1 MGDRRPVGE
10 IEFNPLGDA
19 ADLISQV
26 TVREKPRT
34 EVVEEPAPQETVV
47 APTTQKVVKL
57 KAQQAAKEPLAGK
70 KKQIEEDPLKDF
82 VICKFKVPRSD
93 YMAAKKIVAQLED
106 ELNARID
113 LSNLGR
119 GWLTRL
125 ITAEKEVIEAAR
137 HQEKLKTPNS
147 RNPLEVAEVDHV
159 MSVVQSV
166 AFRRAEP
173 VR

>member
-1 MGDRRPVGE
+1 MGDRRPAGE
-10 IEFNPLGDA
+10 KEFNPLGDA

-26 TVREKPRT
+26 TIREKSHT
-34 EVVEEPAPQETVV
+34 EVIEEPAPQKNTE
-47 APTTQKVVKL
+47 APTSQKVVKL
-57 KAQQAAKEPLAGK
+57 KAQETPKEPTAKK

-93 YMAAKKIVAQLED
+93 YVAAKKIVAQLEE

>member
-1 MGDRRPVGE
+1 MGDRRPAGE

-26 TVREKPRT
+26 TIREKSRV
-34 EVVEEPAPQETVV
+34 EVVEEPAPQRHIAV
-47 APTTQKVVKL
+47 PSPKKIVKL
-57 KAQQAAKEPLAGK
+57 KAPEPVKATTNERKKE
-70 KKQIEEDPLKDF
+70 IEEDPLKDF
-82 VICKFKVPRSD
+82 VIYKFKVPRTD
-93 YMAAKKIVAQLED
+93 YVAAKKIVAQLEE
-106 ELNARID
+106 ELNAHID

-159 MSVVQSV
+159 MSVIQSV

>member
-1 MGDRRPVGE
+1 MGDRRPAGE
-10 IEFNPLGDA
+10 KEFNPLGDA

-34 EVVEEPAPQETVV
+34 EVVEEPVPQKTIV

-57 KAQQAAKEPLAGK
+57 KAQQPVKEPTVEK

>member
-1 MGDRRPVGE
+1 MGDRRPAGE
-10 IEFNPLGDA
+10 VEFNPLGDA

-26 TVREKPRT
+26 TAREVSRAD
-34 EVVEEPAPQETVV
+34 VVEERLPQKDIV
-47 APTTQKVVKL
+47 APPPKEIVKF
-57 KAQQAAKEPLAGK
+57 KAQEKAIEPSDEK
-70 KKQIEEDPLKDF
+70 KKGIEEDPLKDF

-93 YMAAKKIVAQLED
+93 YVAAKKIVAQLEE

-166 AFRRAEP
+166 AFRRAEL

>member
-1 MGDRRPVGE
+1 MGDRRPAGE
-10 IEFNPLGDA
+10 PEFNPLGDA

-26 TVREKPRT
+26 TTRENSRAD
-34 EVVEEPAPQETVV
+34 VVEERPPQKPATSRSQK
-47 APTTQKVVKL
+47 KVVNFKTPE
-57 KAQQAAKEPLAGK
+57 AANEPTDEK
-70 KKQIEEDPLKDF
+70 KKAVEEDPLKDF

-93 YMAAKKIVAQLED
+93 YVAAKKIVAQLEE